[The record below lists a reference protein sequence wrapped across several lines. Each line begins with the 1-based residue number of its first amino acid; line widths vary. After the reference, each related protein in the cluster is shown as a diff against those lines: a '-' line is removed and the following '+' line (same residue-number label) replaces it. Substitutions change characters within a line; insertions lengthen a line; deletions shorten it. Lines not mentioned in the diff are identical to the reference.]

1 MTPIMT
7 SMLSVSRTILAGIWA
22 AFFQECQQRNVR
34 TGRDASAQSVRR
46 RGTGG
51 CRAGWPGQA
60 RGFAAV
66 QHRVARHRL
75 RRASPLFPANTCTS
89 RLPPGPALF
98 EWLSDASYACARL
111 RSVLCFDPFRGICTR
126 QILAAP
132 SAHGFPEAEGAD
144 CPGLTVRMCV
154 RRISARL
161 RRAASALRCARRS
174 A

>member
-7 SMLSVSRTILAGIWA
+7 SMLSVSRTILACIWVV
-22 AFFQECQQRNVR
+22 FFQECQQRIVR

-89 RLPPGPALF
+89 RLPPGPA
-98 EWLSDASYACARL
+98 SYSNGSLTL
-111 RSVLCFDPFRGICTR
+111 RMPVPVSVLFSASIPFGES
-126 QILAAP
+126 AP
-132 SAHGFPEAEGAD
+132 AKFSQ
-144 CPGLTVRMCV
+144 LQVRMDFQ
-154 RRISARL
+154 RPRI
-161 RRAASALRCARRS
+161 
-174 A
+174 